1 MCNKIQRRMGIVCNK
16 IKRRRGVSVDRI
28 EMRVLSINLSLTI
41 KGSVNIDMNSTAN
54 VIEVELI
61 MK

>member
-1 MCNKIQRRMGIVCNK
+1 MGIVCNK